1 MIAQYTCVAIQRLE
15 GAVATDSHRLFGK
28 LCALLE
34 DFSFG
39 TADGWFGMA
48 EQAINT
54 VYSHHSQ
61 VRWTARFEYSQAFA
75 ARLSLPTGKRRM
87 HRWRV
92 GALAQLYVCICI
104 HTLAG
109 LRSRSS

>member
-61 VRWTARFEYSQAFA
+61 VSWTARSSTHRLLLLASRCPPANAECIVCAF
-75 ARLSLPTGKRRM
+75 
-87 HRWRV
+87 
-92 GALAQLYVCICI
+92 AQLYVYICI
-104 HTLAG
+104 YTFAC